1 MGREAVQ
8 AGGGG
13 LGALGSV
20 SAADQGPSLGEQ
32 ALLNTA
38 ARQATAVGAA
48 GLKAARGEEAPGGSC
63 RNWGQAVPGPRAEP
77 GPPKPCMSPGS
88 STVLCAC
95 WPGVACHLWLRTQV
109 LAGTHGGLGQGCFLD
124 ASWLSALVGPACP
137 RGLPGVPCATAVGHP
152 PGAKCPP
159 GAGLCHPIGHGRKKH
174 QFSQLL
180 GSFHD

>member
-1 MGREAVQ
+1 M
-8 AGGGG
+8 
-13 LGALGSV
+13 

-32 ALLNTA
+32 ALLNTG
-38 ARQATAVGAA
+38 ARQATSVGAV

-77 GPPKPCMSPGS
+77 CPPRPCMSPGS

-95 WPGVACHLWLRTQV
+95 WPGVVCHLWLRTQV
-109 LAGTHGGLGQGCFLD
+109 PAGTHGGLRQGCSFE

-137 RGLPGVPCATAVGHP
+137 RGFPGVPCATAVGTLLWP
-152 PGAKCPP
+152 DRECPRVKCPP